1 MNLTDLQQ
9 ELRSIE
15 SRIEMLHNEI
25 EQMKP
30 KTEDEKRNDFE
41 KITKLAGK
49 APIVRTSISA
59 APEYVKKTIFSSLSY
74 LLLLEET
81 DISDRLLYLCR
92 LAKGCGYDASA
103 EELYKNGLEF
113 EDADLARMETELA
126 GYQFTYLVEAFL
138 IANISGE
145 ASGKLLSVI
154 ADLANV
160 FGIEKEEIQ
169 VIGLVAKSVLTNHF
183 DFMLEL
189 PVLDKNRWSGKFRD
203 YIPEEWII
211 SQRKLCGTVCVKRYS
226 EVQKKG
232 DAHTPKSAVI
242 KATKKISE
250 PEVKPCKIKTQLP
263 DGVVVRKGDVL
274 CTYTHMK
281 KVNLDKMAEAPAYW
295 TKHFSNQDY
304 TSVERIAS
312 PCNGIV
318 HFIKY
323 EKKDEEKKEV
333 EEYIAIYIVSYF
345 DDATELCNWFK
356 MVQNLTGTINS
367 IAAEAE
373 DEIIY
378 RRQ

>member
-30 KTEDEKRNDFE
+30 KTEDEKRNNFE

-49 APIVRTSISA
+49 APIVRTSISEESA
-59 APEYVKKTIFSSLSY
+59 DVKKTIFSSLSY
-74 LLLLEET
+74 LLLLDET

-113 EDADLARMETELA
+113 EEADLARMETELA
-126 GYQFTYLVEAFL
+126 EYKFTYLVEAFL

-145 ASGKLLSVI
+145 ASKELLSVI

-169 VIGLVAKSVLTNHF
+169 VIGLAAKSVLTNHF
-183 DFMLEL
+183 DFMFEL
-189 PVLDKNRWSGKFRD
+189 PVPDKNRWSGKFRD

-211 SQRKLCGTVCVKRYS
+211 GQRKLCGTVCVKKYS
-226 EVQKKG
+226 EVQKKR
-232 DAHTPKSAVI
+232 DAHTTMI
-242 KATKKISE
+242 KAPQKISE

-274 CTYTHMK
+274 CTYTHTK
-281 KVNLDKMAEAPAYW
+281 KVNLDKIAEAPAYW
-295 TKHFSNQDY
+295 TKHFSNQNY

-323 EKKDEEKKEV
+323 EKKDEDKKEV
-333 EEYIAIYIVSYF
+333 EEYIAIYVVSYF
-345 DDATELCNWFK
+345 DEATELCNWFNT
-356 MVQNLTGTINS
+356 VQNLIGTINS

-373 DEIIY
+373 K
-378 RRQ
+378 

>member
-30 KTEDEKRNDFE
+30 KPEDEKRNNFE

-49 APIVRTSISA
+49 APIVRTSISE
-59 APEYVKKTIFSSLSY
+59 APLDVKKTIFSSLSY

-92 LAKGCGYDASA
+92 LSKGCGYDASA

-113 EDADLARMETELA
+113 EEADLTRMKTELA
-126 GYQFTYLVEAFL
+126 EYQFSYLMEAFL
-138 IANISGE
+138 IANISGK
-145 ASGKLLSVI
+145 ASKKLLSVI
-154 ADLANV
+154 ADLANA

-183 DFMLEL
+183 DFMLKL
-189 PVLDKNRWSGKFRD
+189 PVPNKKRWSGKFRD

-211 SQRKLCGTVCVKRYS
+211 GQRKLCGTVCVKKYS
-226 EVQKKG
+226 EVQETRGAIASVFSVRVKENNK
-232 DAHTPKSAVI
+232 PEKINESEERPCEI
-242 KATKKISE
+242 KNH
-250 PEVKPCKIKTQLP
+250 LP

-274 CTYTHMK
+274 CTYTHTK
-281 KVNLDKMAEAPAYW
+281 KVNLDKIAEAPAYW
-295 TKHFSNQDY
+295 TKHFSNQNY

-323 EKKDEEKKEV
+323 EKKDEDKKEV
-333 EEYIAIYIVSYF
+333 EEYIAIYVVSYF
-345 DDATELCNWFK
+345 DEATELCNWFNT
-356 MVQNLTGTINS
+356 VQNLTGTINS

-373 DEIIY
+373 K
-378 RRQ
+378 

>member
-30 KTEDEKRNDFE
+30 KTEDEKRNNFE

-49 APIVRTSISA
+49 APIVRTSISE
-59 APEYVKKTIFSSLSY
+59 APLDVKKTIFSSLSY

-113 EDADLARMETELA
+113 EEDDLVRLEAELVE
-126 GYQFTYLVEAFL
+126 YHFTYLMEVFL

-145 ASGKLLSVI
+145 ASKKLLSVI
-154 ADLANV
+154 ADLANT

-169 VIGLVAKSVLTNHF
+169 VIGLAAKSVLTNHF
-183 DFMLEL
+183 DFMLKL
-189 PVLDKNRWSGKFRD
+189 PVPNKNRWSGKFRD
-203 YIPEEWII
+203 YIPEAWII

-226 EVQKKG
+226 EVPATFFGIGMTEKINESEER
-232 DAHTPKSAVI
+232 ACEI
-242 KATKKISE
+242 KN
-250 PEVKPCKIKTQLP
+250 QLH
-263 DGVVVRKGDVL
+263 DGIVVRKGEIL
-274 CTYTHMK
+274 CTYTAK
-281 KVNLDKMAEAPAYW
+281 KLER
-295 TKHFSNQDY
+295 TKPLTVEMMFRSSFENQNY

-323 EKKDEEKKEV
+323 EKKDKEKREV
-333 EEYIAIYIVSYF
+333 EEYIAIYVVSYF
-345 DDATELCNWFK
+345 DNATELRNWF
-356 MVQNLTGTINS
+356 NTIQ
-367 IAAEAE
+367 I
-373 DEIIY
+373 
-378 RRQ
+378 

>member
-113 EDADLARMETELA
+113 EEADLERLKTELA
-126 GYQFTYLVEAFL
+126 EYQFPYLMEAFL

-145 ASGKLLSVI
+145 ASKKLLSVI
-154 ADLANV
+154 ADLANA

-169 VIGLVAKSVLTNHF
+169 VFGLVAKSVLTNHF

-211 SQRKLCGTVCVKRYS
+211 SQRKLCGTVYVGRYS
-226 EVQKKG
+226 EVRKTIAVRSQKG
-232 DAHTPKSAVI
+232 AVI
-242 KATKKISE
+242 KMAE
-250 PEVKPCKIKTQLP
+250 
-263 DGVVVRKGDVL
+263 GVVVRKGDVL
-274 CTYTHMK
+274 CTYTHQRHTGR
-281 KVNLDKMAEAPAYW
+281 V
-295 TKHFSNQDY
+295 T
-304 TSVERIAS
+304 S

-318 HFIKY
+318 HLIKY
-323 EKKDEEKKEV
+323 KKEDEEKKEI
-333 EEYIAIYIVSYF
+333 EEYIAIYVVSYF
-345 DDATELCNWFK
+345 DDATELCNWF
-356 MVQNLTGTINS
+356 NTIQ
-367 IAAEAE
+367 I
-373 DEIIY
+373 
-378 RRQ
+378 

>member
-30 KTEDEKRNDFE
+30 KPEDEKRNNFE

-49 APIVRTSISA
+49 APIVRTSISE
-59 APEYVKKTIFSSLSY
+59 APADAKKTIFSSLSY

-113 EDADLARMETELA
+113 EEADLTRMKTELA
-126 GYQFTYLVEAFL
+126 EYQFPYLMEAFL

-145 ASGKLLSVI
+145 ASKKLLSVI

-169 VIGLVAKSVLTNHF
+169 AIGLVAKSVLTNHF

-189 PVLDKNRWSGKFRD
+189 PVPDKNGWSGKFKD

-211 SQRKLCGTVCVKRYS
+211 GQRKLCRTVCVKRYS
-226 EVQKKG
+226 EVQETRVAIASVFSVRVKENNK
-232 DAHTPKSAVI
+232 PEKINESEERPCEI
-242 KATKKISE
+242 KNH
-250 PEVKPCKIKTQLP
+250 LP

-274 CTYTHMK
+274 CTYTHTK

-295 TKHFSNQDY
+295 TKHFSNQNY

-323 EKKDEEKKEV
+323 EKKDEDKKKI
-333 EEYIAIYIVSYF
+333 EEYIAIYVVSYF

-356 MVQNLTGTINS
+356 TVQNLTGTINS
-367 IAAEAE
+367 IVAEAE
-373 DEIIY
+373 K
-378 RRQ
+378 